1 VLDNEAKLML
11 EADSLQASEEK
22 YKLSYEMK
30 SLKASLLVTVLLM
43 MTTSGVYSQKQLTS
57 SRQHNYY
64 FCAERQYFVKIQRGK
79 IDAEKVI
86 VLKKSLSEC
95 SATKTLYVKVIQLKD
110 MRADSLEVIILKQR
124 EIEKI

>member
-1 VLDNEAKLML
+1 
-11 EADSLQASEEK
+11 
-22 YKLSYEMK
+22 
-30 SLKASLLVTVLLM
+30 

-57 SRQHNYY
+57 SPTTRTITSVQ
-64 FCAERQYFVKIQRGK
+64 RDSIFVKIQRGK
-79 IDAEKVI
+79 IDAEK
-86 VLKKSLSEC
+86 LLFLRSLYQ